1 MGQVSEAIVQMD
13 QSTQQNAALVEESAA
28 AASGLQ
34 RQARDL
40 VESVSRFKV
49 QQQALV
55 RQPAVQPVQTS
66 APMPAPVSIQPA
78 AKPVQQEKPAEAVQ
92 PAVKAVARAAAPAP
106 AKPLVTQTA
115 SEDDWETF

>member
-1 MGQVSEAIVQMD
+1 M
-13 QSTQQNAALVEESAA
+13 
-28 AASGLQ
+28 
-34 RQARDL
+34 

-106 AKPLVTQTA
+106 AKPLAVTQTA